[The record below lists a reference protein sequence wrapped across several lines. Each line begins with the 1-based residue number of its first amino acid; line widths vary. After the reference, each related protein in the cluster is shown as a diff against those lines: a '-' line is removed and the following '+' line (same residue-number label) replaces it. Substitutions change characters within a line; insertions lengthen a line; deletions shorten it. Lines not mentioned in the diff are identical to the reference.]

1 MAFLYARHG
10 FIQHGSQQPS
20 AGCRQ
25 TIQQA
30 ATAAQAQIT
39 MLSRPQMT
47 TVHDSAGSRAT
58 PAQGQ
63 KLSGVVEAAVEASS
77 KESKAKATATAAGA
91 TEQT

>member
-1 MAFLYARHG
+1 VRVTAIVTAELQTGRVTVELAV
-10 FIQHGSQQPS
+10 
-20 AGCRQ
+20 Q

-77 KESKAKATATAAGA
+77 KER
-91 TEQT
+91 